1 MMNKK
6 YRKEAEDA
14 DAVKEPEKEP
24 EKALEKLERVQRNG
38 PRENG

>member
-1 MMNKK
+1 MT
-6 YRKEAEDA
+6 EQEDERNDDQ
-14 DAVKEPEKEP
+14 DAKVPEKEL